1 MRGETLA
8 ISHPSHRLP
17 SLVAPHSTLEGVTS
31 TSTSPNSDTRA
42 DYNLATKDEDTIT
55 AIVTGSQGA
64 VSIIRLSGSDA
75 ISIASRVFRTGRGGR
90 FKYGWKPESHKVYYG
105 TAVDGDNLVIDEVL
119 MITMLSPRSY
129 TSEDVIEIH
138 CHGGGV
144 CAQRVLRA
152 TVEAGARPARPGEF
166 TLRAFLN
173 GRLDLSQAENVLQ
186 LIQARTPAAADSALC
201 GVRDGVGQAVI
212 ELREECLHLLGE
224 LEARLDFDDDM
235 PKMDFEQLLGQ
246 VESLQ
251 KTIEDALRTSRQ
263 STLLRQGLQVAIVG
277 RPNVGKS
284 SLLNAWTRTNRAIVT
299 DIAGTTRDV
308 LEAGLVVGGVPI
320 TLLDTAGI
328 RESIDVVEK
337 LGVERSQAAAATA
350 DIVVMVIDANAGWT
364 DEDGVIFKSLWGD
377 GAGSSSCAVKGLSL
391 LVANK
396 HDLVANSVEQPIGA
410 SKEILLPL
418 VCRETFSGPPIRTSA
433 RTREGLEDLEQALL
447 KVAGAPQLASG
458 GGGISWAV
466 NERQGEALV
475 RAHESL
481 MRVTDSIKGE
491 LPIDF
496 WTIDLRSCIISLGEV
511 TGDEVTEEI
520 LDNIFSRFCIGK

>member
-1 MRGETLA
+1 MHLRGGGEAQRHL
-8 ISHPSHRLP
+8 SHLTPQSMSQDAPS
-17 SLVAPHSTLEGVTS
+17 S
-31 TSTSPNSDTRA
+31 TSDAREEDAS
-42 DYNLATKDEDTIT
+42 LATKDEDTIA
-55 AIVTGSQGA
+55 AIVTGPSLAGA
-64 VSIIRLSGSDA
+64 VAIIRLSGTDA
-75 ISIASRVFRTGRGGR
+75 IAIASRVFRTGRGGR
-90 FKYGWKPESHKVYYG
+90 FKFGWRPESHRVYYG
-105 TAVDGDNLVIDEVL
+105 TAVDGDGVIIDEVL
-119 MITMLSPRSY
+119 FISMLSPRSY

-144 CAQRVLRA
+144 CAQRVIR
-152 TVEAGARPARPGEF
+152 TVVEAGARPARPGEF

-173 GRLDLSQAENVLQ
+173 GRLDLSQAENVMQ

-201 GVRDGVGQAVI
+201 GLRDGVGQAVI
-212 ELREECLHLLGE
+212 ELRGECLQLLGE

-235 PKMDFEQLLGQ
+235 PKMNLEQLLND

-251 KTIEDALRTSRQ
+251 RRIEDALRTSRQ
-263 STLLRQGLQVAIVG
+263 STLLRQGLQIAIVG

-284 SLLNAWTRTNRAIVT
+284 SLLNTWTKTNRAIVT

-308 LEAGLVVGGVPI
+308 LEAGLVVGGVPV

-328 RESIDVVEK
+328 RESVDVVEK

-350 DIVVMVIDANAGWT
+350 DIVVMVIDAKEGWT
-364 DEDGVIFKSLWGD
+364 AEDGTIFKSLWGD
-377 GAGSSSCAVKGLSL
+377 GAGSSTCAVKGLSL

-396 HDLVANSVEQPIGA
+396 HDLVADFKPEGENKEK

-418 VCRETFSGPPIRTSA
+418 LCRETFSGPMVKTST
-433 RTREGLEDLEQALL
+433 RTREGLDDLEKAIL
-447 KVAGAPQLASG
+447 KIAGAPHLASG

-481 MRVTDSIKGE
+481 MRVTDSIRGK